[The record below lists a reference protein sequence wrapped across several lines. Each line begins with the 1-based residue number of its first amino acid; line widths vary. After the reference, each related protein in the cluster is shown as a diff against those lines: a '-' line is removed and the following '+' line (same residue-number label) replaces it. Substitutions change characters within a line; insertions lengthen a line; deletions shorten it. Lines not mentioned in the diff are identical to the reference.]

1 MASQEER
8 MVTLTDNEWMAR
20 ALQLAARGCYTTHP
34 NPNVGCVLVRDGR
47 LVGEGWHQKAG
58 EPHAEVHALRA
69 AGELARGA
77 TAYVTLEPCSHYG
90 RTPPCALAL
99 VEAGVSRVVVAM
111 MDPNP
116 LVAGRGLQIL
126 RDAGIEVSCGIGEA
140 EAQALNPG
148 FIKRMKTGLPWVRVK
163 LAASLDGRTALANG
177 QSQWITGSAARADVQ
192 RWRARSSAILSGADT
207 VLVDNPSLNVRW
219 GQLQAE
225 VQAEYP
231 EASLRQPLRVLV
243 DSRQRLQPEAQLF
256 SLPGAVL
263 LARQQ
268 RQGEWPEQVE
278 QLVMP
283 LAESGKLDL
292 QALLR
297 ELGQRGINEVW
308 VEAGRQLAGALVA
321 QQLVDELI
329 VYLAPK
335 VLGDTAQGLLALPP
349 LEALSQAPQF
359 SLREVCQIG
368 DDLRLTLQPHR
379 HEE

>member
-1 MASQEER
+1 MADQGER
-8 MVTLTDNEWMAR
+8 AVSLTDDEWMAR

-34 NPNVGCVLVRDGR
+34 NPNVGCVLVRDGV

-177 QSQWITGSAARADVQ
+177 QSQWITGPAARADVQ
-192 RWRARSSAILSGADT
+192 SWRARSSAILSGADT
-207 VLVDNPSLNVRW
+207 VLCDNPSLNVRW
-219 GQLQAE
+219 GQLPAE

-243 DSRQRLQPEAQLF
+243 DSRQRLQPEARLF
-256 SLPGAVL
+256 SLPGGVL

-268 RQGEWPEQVE
+268 RQGAWPEQVE
-278 QLVMP
+278 QMELP
-283 LAESGKLDL
+283 LAASGKLEL
-292 QALLR
+292 PALLR
-297 ELGQRGINEVW
+297 ELGRRGINELW

-359 SLREVCQIG
+359 SLRAVRQIG
-368 DDLRLTLQPHR
+368 DDLRLTLQPQQ